1 MAVQIQMRRG
11 TASEW
16 TSADPT
22 LAIGE
27 WGLKTDT
34 DKYKIGDGTTAWAS
48 LSYSSLPSGSMTT
61 AGGTFTGPVTFDG
74 ASPIILEGAT
84 ADAFET
90 TIAVADPTADQTIT
104 LPDATGTVALA
115 DSADIIISAL
125 VFT

>member
-27 WGLKTDT
+27 WGLETDT